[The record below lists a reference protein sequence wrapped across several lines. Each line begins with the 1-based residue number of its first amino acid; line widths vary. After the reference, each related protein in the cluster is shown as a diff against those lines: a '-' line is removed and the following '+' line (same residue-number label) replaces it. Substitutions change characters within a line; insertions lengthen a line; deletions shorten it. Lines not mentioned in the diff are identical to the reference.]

1 MPATAGFGEQVASRG
16 NSACTPGAPFRGPRL
31 PENGFSRGDLEVRR
45 RSGAKRRDGGGDR
58 SNRLQGSR
66 ANAPTRNFGLREPRR
81 FRRGSCRHGGEAADQ
96 VGSFGARNADVAA
109 RYRVRDRTGC
119 AAAEGIAGHSCFSMA
134 LPSLRTKRTVR
145 PSKTAFMSMSGY
157 QATSF
162 SIRLPTTRKVPGAS
176 DRLTT

>member
-16 NSACTPGAPFRGPRL
+16 NPACAPGAPFREPGF

-45 RSGAKRRDGGGDR
+45 RDGEGER
-58 SNRLQGSR
+58 SDRLQGSH
-66 ANAPTRNFGLREPRR
+66 ADATTRNFGLREPRR
-81 FRRGSCRHGGEAADQ
+81 FRRGDCRHCGEVANP
-96 VGSFGARNADVAA
+96 VGSFGARNANVAA

-157 QATSF
+157 QAISF
-162 SIRLPTTRKVPGAS
+162 SIRLPTTRKVPGVS